1 MLDSC
6 PVNDTEERV
15 VRLVSI
21 AGPSARRALL
31 DHGFDPDLVGDIV
44 ALLDL
49 LGIALSPEELVAD
62 SFRPRDSL
70 SGQFAV
76 GRFGD
81 GTIGVFYSALD
92 QLTCQMELEYH
103 LFARYVH
110 DGLLPYERSY
120 SLIHCSYSGETADLR
135 GQEVHY
141 PHLVSET
148 DDGYPFCQALALAAI
163 GRGISG
169 FFTRSARNEH
179 GTCLPVFLDSALS
192 DPEIVSNVFVSV
204 SDSGVVFRPHA

>member
-6 PVNDTEERV
+6 VVTNTNEKV
-15 VRLVSI
+15 VRLASV
-21 AGPSARRALL
+21 AGSSARQALL
-31 DHGFDPDLVGDIV
+31 DYGFEPDLVDDIA

-92 QLTCQMELEYH
+92 EVTCQMELEYH
-103 LFARYVH
+103 LFAGYVR

-135 GQEVHY
+135 GQEVHH
-141 PHLVSET
+141 PQLVSET
-148 DDGYPFCQALALAAI
+148 DDGYPFCQTLALEAV
-163 GRGISG
+163 GRGVSG
-169 FFTRSARNEH
+169 FFTRSARNEL
-179 GTCLPVFLDSALS
+179 GTCMPVFLYSALS
-192 DPEIVSNVFVSV
+192 DPKIVSNVIAEVSAL
-204 SDSGVVFRPHA
+204 GVTFRPLV

>member
-6 PVNDTEERV
+6 VVTNAEEKV
-15 VRLVSI
+15 VRLASI
-21 AGPSARRALL
+21 AGSSARQALL
-31 DHGFDPDLVGDIV
+31 DHGFEPDLVDDI
-44 ALLDL
+44 AELLDL

-92 QLTCQMELEYH
+92 EVTCQRELEYH

-135 GQEVHY
+135 GQEVHH
-141 PHLVSET
+141 PQLVSET
-148 DDGYPFCQALALAAI
+148 DDGYPFCQTLALEAV
-163 GRGISG
+163 GRGVSG
-169 FFTRSARNEH
+169 FFTRSARNEL
-179 GTCLPVFLDSALS
+179 GTCMPVFLYSALS
-192 DPEIVSNVFVSV
+192 DPKIVSNVIAEVSAL
-204 SDSGVVFRPHA
+204 GVTFRPLV